1 MTELWKKTKQKQKQK
16 AKPKKHTQIK
26 KGAISFQNKLFFGT
40 FLNHTGLDNF
50 FSVHTTEF
58 VKKKRLRKTKVHV
71 GLRNKQKK
79 NFLLFITYIG
89 LRAFIFS
96 VFLSYDFYQNF
107 WKWSFKCCLNPWE
120 DKMHLKKVIFVSFFQ
135 CYWMLNNKLNSSTV
149 FKFNSNIIAT
159 MALQRQ
165 TGNRALKHNI
175 VLTLKRLWGSIWSP
189 V

>member
-16 AKPKKHTQIK
+16 AKPKKHTQMK

-50 FSVHTTEF
+50 FSAHTTEF
-58 VKKKRLRKTKVHV
+58 VKKKKLRKTKVHV

-79 NFLLFITYIG
+79 NFLLFSTYIG

-107 WKWSFKCCLNPWE
+107 WKWSFYCVNVVWIPKKIRCI
-120 DKMHLKKVIFVSFFQ
+120 LKKSYLLASSNVIECWIINSTPAQF
-135 CYWMLNNKLNSSTV
+135 LNLTV
-149 FKFNSNIIAT
+149 
-159 MALQRQ
+159 
-165 TGNRALKHNI
+165 
-175 VLTLKRLWGSIWSP
+175 TL
-189 V
+189 